1 MQWQGV
7 IGLFV
12 LLLVC
17 WGISENRKAI
27 NWRLVTAA
35 LLMQLVLVLLLLKLQ
50 LFQSALVALNQ
61 IVLVL
66 ERATL
71 AGTEMVFGYL
81 GGGELPF
88 TESYPGASFIL
99 AFRALPLVMV
109 MGALSSLLFYWRIL
123 PLVIRGFAWAL
134 EKTLGISGPVGMGAA
149 ANIFLGMVESPLL
162 IKPYIAA
169 MNRNQ
174 LFMVMSCGMATVA
187 GTVMVLYATILGSTL
202 DGALGHIIVA
212 SILSAPAALLFAEML
227 VPGQDK
233 GDVSK
238 VVVTSECHSSMEA
251 ITQGTQD
258 GLKLYL
264 NIIAMLIVMVAL
276 VSVVNQILSL
286 FPDFMGEP
294 ISLDRILGMIFAPV
308 MWLVGIPWAEA
319 TTAGALMGTKIVLNE
334 FLAFIHL
341 SQISEEAFSDR
352 SRLITVYALCG
363 FANLGSLGIMVGGLT
378 ALVPE
383 KRLEIISLS
392 MKTVVSGVLATLMT
406 GAWVGLILAPV

>member
-1 MQWQGV
+1 MQWQGI
-7 IGLFV
+7 IGIVV

-17 WGISENRKAI
+17 WGISENRKVI
-27 NWRLVTAA
+27 NWRLVLAA
-35 LLMQLVLVLLLLKLQ
+35 LAMQLVLAVLLLKFEF
-50 LFQSALVALNQ
+50 FQSALIGLNQ

-66 ERATL
+66 ERATQ

-88 TESYPGASFIL
+88 KESYPGASFIL

-123 PLVIRGFAWAL
+123 PLIIRGFSWAL
-134 EKTLGISGPVGMGAA
+134 EKSLGVSGPVGMGAA

-162 IKPYIAA
+162 IKPYIAS

-187 GTVMVLYATILGSTL
+187 GTVMVLYATILGSSIE
-202 DGALGHIIVA
+202 GALGHIIVA

-227 VPGQDK
+227 VPREGVELEVK
-233 GDVSK
+233 GVIVSE
-238 VVVTSECHSSMEA
+238 SHSSMEA

-264 NIIAMLIVMVAL
+264 NIIAMLIVMVAF
-276 VSVVNQILSL
+276 VSMVNQFLSFL
-286 FPDFMGEP
+286 PAVMGEP
-294 ISLDRILGMIFAPV
+294 ISLNRILGVIFAPV
-308 MWLVGIPWAEA
+308 MWLVGIPWEEA
-319 TTAGALMGTKIVLNE
+319 STAGALMGTKVVLNE

-341 SQISEEAFSDR
+341 SQIGEEAFSDR

-383 KRLEIISLS
+383 KRLEIISLG
-392 MKTVVSGVLATLMT
+392 MKTILSGVLATLMT
-406 GAWVGLILAPV
+406 GAWVGLVIG